1 MLGAR
6 RLSRYKDNS
15 TSFERQGDAV
25 QNVISDIGGRF
36 VAWADDPDVSAA
48 KVAPM
53 DRPGLGEWLA
63 KPTEFDGIAWQRLD
77 RAVRSMADMAD
88 LGRWARTHKKRL
100 IFAEGPGGGRLEL
113 DMGSPMSELILMI
126 PAFAAQMEVQA
137 TEERVLGA
145 TRYLRSVGRWKGG
158 RLVTVLCSTPTLRAS
173 WCGRMPTLSI
183 ASLSAMFKAS
193 PGTLGPLRPIAPKR
207 PSRPAYGRTNV
218 PRGAVYWRHDGATK
232 NAHPAS
238 ASHGPVRRRSGRDA
252 GREL

>member
-1 MLGAR
+1 M
-6 RLSRYKDNS
+6 
-15 TSFERQGDAV
+15 
-25 QNVISDIGGRF
+25 ISDIGGRF

-53 DRPGLGEWLA
+53 DRPALGEWLA

-173 WCGRMPTLSI
+173 WCGRILE
-183 ASLSAMFKAS
+183 
-193 PGTLGPLRPIAPKR
+193 PLH
-207 PSRPAYGRTNV
+207 SV
-218 PRGAVYWRHDGATK
+218 FE
-232 NAHPAS
+232 
-238 ASHGPVRRRSGRDA
+238 RSVQGISRDA
-252 GREL
+252 WSS